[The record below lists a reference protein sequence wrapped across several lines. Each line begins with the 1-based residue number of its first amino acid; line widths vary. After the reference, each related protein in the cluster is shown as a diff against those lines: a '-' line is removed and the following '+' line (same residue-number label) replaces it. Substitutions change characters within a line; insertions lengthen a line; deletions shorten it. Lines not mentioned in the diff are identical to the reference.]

1 MSANETDGE
10 VSGTSEPNSPQHEES
25 VTSPA
30 AAATVASMA
39 SPQAPLSNKHLV
51 GQVVKSESHDTIFV
65 AGAGGFGA
73 PLTPSRVLV
82 KESGDMLKSLHKRRA
97 SDVTASAI
105 SSALSP
111 SSGTPSP
118 ATSTRISSSPASQ
131 PYSQRGAPGK
141 DPPRKTKKSKTKN
154 TGSGHFKFHEYKVR
168 NEIEGN
174 TKSEERILY

>member
-30 AAATVASMA
+30 AATTTVASIA
-39 SPQAPLSNKHLV
+39 SPQAPLSNKQLV

-65 AGAGGFGA
+65 AGGFGA

-118 ATSTRISSSPASQ
+118 ASAVAATSTRISSPASQ

-141 DPPRKTKKSKTKN
+141 DPPRKTKKSKAKN

-168 NEIEGN
+168 
-174 TKSEERILY
+174 